1 MAGGTLLVSRA
12 VKLHA
17 DYKKMLEELGF
28 KDVSV
33 TSADKDGL
41 NMLINELKPRLLIV
55 GSGFYKS
62 ATPYMMALLKRRFK
76 DLNIAAVSINDYPA
90 DLAMKFVINGI
101 NSYLNY
107 FDGKSQFYKGLDC
120 MREGKQF
127 ISSSVQECI
136 DNRRELPPVS
146 SELTE
151 RQIEVLRLLCNGF
164 TTVEIADELFI
175 SKRTVEYHKAEL
187 FNNFGTRNENELIR
201 VALYLGL
208 IKIDEL
214 EFYGGN
220 FTLRLKNSKRTEKGG
235 LYDFEN

>member
-1 MAGGTLLVSRA
+1 MKGGTLLVSRA

-17 DYKKMLEELGF
+17 DHKKRLEELGF

-33 TSADKDGL
+33 TTADKDGL
-41 NMLINELKPRLLIV
+41 NMLINELKPRLVIV

-76 DLNIAAVSINDYPA
+76 DLNIAAVSICDYPA

-101 NSYLNY
+101 NSYVNY
-107 FDGKSQFYKGLDC
+107 FDGKSEFYKGLEC
-120 MREGKQF
+120 MREGRRF
-127 ISSSVQECI
+127 VSSSVQERMKI
-136 DNRRELPPVS
+136 RLELPPAAYG
-146 SELTE
+146 LTE

-164 TTVEIADELFI
+164 TSMEIANELYI
-175 SKRTVEYHKAEL
+175 SKRTVEFHKAEL

-208 IKIDEL
+208 IKLDEL
-214 EFYGGN
+214 DFYGGN
-220 FTLRLKNSKRTEKGG
+220 FILRPKICKKSVNRGNL
-235 LYDFEN
+235 

>member
-1 MAGGTLLVSRA
+1 MKGGTLLVSRA

-17 DYKKMLEELGF
+17 DHKKRLEELGF

-41 NMLINELKPRLLIV
+41 NMLINELKPRLVIV

-62 ATPYMMALLKRRFK
+62 ATPYMMSLLKRHFK

-101 NSYLNY
+101 NSYVNY
-107 FDGKSQFYKGLDC
+107 FDGISQFYKGLDC

-146 SELTE
+146 GELTE

-187 FNNFGTRNENELIR
+187 FNSFGTRNENELIR

-214 EFYGGN
+214 DFYGGS

-235 LYDFEN
+235 LYKN